1 MKMLNVLLITESFPY
16 PSGEQFLEDEVR
28 YWAEAKGVEL
38 MIAPLNVRGCPR
50 RIPNSVQVD
59 TFLARFKLTILHYF
73 KGIASPL
80 FWREFLDLLRRK
92 KLSIAAAKEALKS
105 SVRIQHIFAA
115 LMAQSNYYDIIYCYW
130 NDVGAYAAA
139 LAKRAN
145 KCGAL
150 VSRAHGYDL
159 YEDRRAGENLPF
171 KRQLVNDFDQFFVI
185 SNQAQRYAL
194 STFGDLPVNV
204 SRLGVPVGE
213 QRSPPSPDGMLRIL
227 SVSFCVP
234 VKRIDRIMDGVVE
247 FSRQH
252 PEFKVEWVHLGD
264 GPLRVPLI
272 ERSNGM
278 LREVDN
284 LRISFSG
291 ELPNQEVRQ
300 RMAEQPWDVLINA
313 SESEGVPVSIMEAMS
328 FGIPA
333 IATNV
338 GGVAELVDENSGML
352 MGPDANGQDIA
363 DVLRTRLN
371 ELKSDVFRI
380 QCKNKIAT
388 EFNAELNY
396 RDFVS
401 TCLKEIG

>member
-38 MIAPLNVRGCPR
+38 TIAPLNVRGCPR

-59 TFLARFKLTILHYF
+59 IFLARFKRTISHYC
-73 KGIASPL
+73 KGLASPL
-80 FWREFLDLLRRK
+80 FWREFLDLLRRR

-105 SVRIQHIFAA
+105 SVRIQHVFAA

-145 KCGAL
+145 KCSAL
-150 VSRAHGYDL
+150 VSRAHRFDL
-159 YEDRRAGENLPF
+159 YEDQRKGGNLPF
-171 KRQLVNDFDQFFVI
+171 KRQFIDDFNHFFVI
-185 SNQAQRYAL
+185 SHEARAYAL
-194 STFGDLPVNV
+194 STFGDLNVSV

-213 QRSPPSPDGMLRIL
+213 QRSPPSPEGMLRIL

-252 PEFKVEWVHLGD
+252 PELQIEWVHFGD
-264 GPLRVPLI
+264 GPLRVPLF
-272 ERSNGM
+272 ERSRKM
-278 LREVDN
+278 LSEANN
-284 LRISFSG
+284 LQISFTG
-291 ELPNQEVRQ
+291 ELPNIEIRR
-300 RMAEQPWDVLINA
+300 RMAEQPWDILINA

-338 GGVAELVDENSGML
+338 GGVSELVDESSGML
-352 MGPDANGQDIA
+352 MGADANGQDIA
-363 DVLRTRLN
+363 DVLSSRLN
-371 ELKSDVFRI
+371 EFKSDVFRS
-380 QCKNKIAT
+380 QCKNKVAT

-401 TCLKEIG
+401 TCLKGIG